1 MKTAP
6 FAYVRPS
13 TVADAVAEL
22 AGSDGDGKVLAGGQ
36 SLVPVLAM
44 RLARPPVLVDINAV
58 DGLAGLVTNELM
70 LDVGATVRQRQ
81 AEHDSRTSAVPLLAM
96 ALPWVG
102 HRELRT
108 RGTVC
113 GSLAHADPAAE
124 LPAVAVCLGA
134 ILEVAGPAG
143 TRTVPAREFFTGAMS
158 TQLGPAD
165 ILVRASFP
173 VAGPGEGFGFA
184 EYARRHGDFALAGV
198 AVRVR
203 RSPREAVL
211 AAFGVSDRPVFR
223 DVTSLLDEGG
233 LLDASPVDASPVA
246 AGASLAAE
254 QIAQALAAPMAALAE
269 EIVDTGGDV
278 HASAGYRRRLFAT
291 LAAQELARAQLRAR
305 GEEDTGGHHQQATD
319 TRTEGPTG
327 PASPG
332 RQARRVAGVVGE
344 NHGGSRR
351 GARDRPNEPG
361 LVPGEWPVSRRS
373 TTAGREAQ
381 RGVPGGRPPGPTQG
395 SPPRANTE
403 TSLTVNGDAVVLRL
417 PARVT
422 LADAL
427 RDHLGLTGTHLG
439 CEHGICGMCTVLV
452 EGLAARS
459 CLLFACQLSGAEIV
473 TVEGLGRPG
482 APHPLQQAFGDQH
495 ALQCGFCTPAFLLS
509 AYDLLSRRPD
519 VTRDELPEE
528 LSGVLCRCTGYR
540 NILTAVGQ
548 VADAYRDGGLPGP
561 GNCATAALSSRPPR
575 SAAGTVRAA
584 GSAAAAGAG
593 TAAGASAQVAPG
605 HPTDSADRVPASGD
619 AASGDGASGAGASG
633 HRAPGDGSAGAG
645 DEPRI
650 QLPQGPPTF
659 TTTVTSTLAV
669 PPDDVWRIL
678 GDVHLVARCLPGA
691 ELTGEVGADRYRGR
705 ARVGVGPVR
714 LSFTGL
720 AEVTERDEQRRVLRV
735 LAQGKDAGGGQT
747 QADIQVTAEPSGD
760 GCRLVAEATVYLTG
774 RIAQFG
780 RALAGDVSRRLFE
793 QFAAAVEQA
802 AVSGAAPQ
810 ASPAPPGALRLLA
823 SAVTGRLRT
832 LLRRWRR

>member
-22 AGSDGDGKVLAGGQ
+22 ARSDGDGKVLAGGQ

-58 DGLAGLVTNELM
+58 DGLAGLVTNEQM

-134 ILEVAGPAG
+134 TLEVTGPAG

-158 TQLGPAD
+158 TQLGPTD

-173 VAGPGEGFGFA
+173 VACPGEGFGFA

-203 RSPREAVL
+203 RSPHEAVL

-223 DVTSLLDEGG
+223 DVTSLLDDG
-233 LLDASPVDASPVA
+233 LLDANPVDA
-246 AGASLAAE
+246 GARLAAE
-254 QIAQALAAPMAALAE
+254 QIAEALAAPVAALAE

-278 HASAGYRRRLFAT
+278 HASAGYRRRLFAA

-305 GEEDTGGHHQQATD
+305 DEEDAVGHRQPATD

-327 PASPG
+327 PATPAAG
-332 RQARRVAGVVGE
+332 RVSGRCGGE
-344 NHGGSRR
+344 
-351 GARDRPNEPG
+351 
-361 LVPGEWPVSRRS
+361 VPPR
-373 TTAGREAQ
+373 GREAQ
-381 RGVPGGRPPGPTQG
+381 RGVPGGPPPLGQH
-395 SPPRANTE
+395 S
-403 TSLTVNGDAVVLRL
+403 TSLTVNGEAVVLRL

-452 EGLAARS
+452 DGLAARS
-459 CLLFACQLSGAEIV
+459 CLLFACQLGGAEIV
-473 TVEGLGRPG
+473 TVEGLGRSG
-482 APHPLQQAFGDQH
+482 DPHPLQQAFGGQH

-561 GNCATAALSSRPPR
+561 GNCAAAALSSRPPR
-575 SAAGTVRAA
+575 STAGTVRAA
-584 GSAAAAGAG
+584 GTAAAAGAG

-605 HPTDSADRVPASGD
+605 HPTDSTDRVPASQ
-619 AASGDGASGAGASG
+619 
-633 HRAPGDGSAGAG
+633 
-645 DEPRI
+645 I
-650 QLPQGPPTF
+650 QLPRGPPTF

-691 ELTGEVGADRYRGR
+691 ELTGELGADRYRGR

-720 AEVTERDEQRRVLRV
+720 AEVTERDEQRRVLCV
-735 LAQGKDAGGGQT
+735 LAQGEDAGGGQT
-747 QADIQVTAEPSGD
+747 QAEVRVTAEPSGE

-810 ASPAPPGALRLLA
+810 ASPVPPGALRLLA
-823 SAVTGRLRT
+823 SAVTGRLRA